1 MRTKCVLKFSVNHIF
16 SYSFVGNIINQQNFI
31 VMIKSILSIAI
42 LLCTT
47 ISGNVQQEPENPE
60 NPGQIVEIPIVND
73 KVPLR
78 PRTPDYC
85 GEISAYYQN
94 GVIYLQFSE
103 DIGCMDVEVVNLT
116 TGELWSDDACSDSGV
131 ETIAVS
137 SAAGSYA
144 IALTTDNG
152 STYSGEYTIE

>member
-1 MRTKCVLKFSVNHIF
+1 MTKL
-16 SYSFVGNIINQQNFI
+16 
-31 VMIKSILSIAI
+31 ILTITT
-42 LLCTT
+42 LLCTV
-47 ISGNVQQEPENPE
+47 ISGNVKPENPE
-60 NPGQIVEIPIVND
+60 IPDVAQPVPIRKETPEIN
-73 KVPLR
+73 R

-85 GEISAYYQN
+85 SEISAYYQN

-103 DIGCMDVEVVNLT
+103 DIGCMDVQVINLT

-131 ETIAVS
+131 ETVAVS
-137 SAAGSYA
+137 SATGSYA

>member
-1 MRTKCVLKFSVNHIF
+1 
-16 SYSFVGNIINQQNFI
+16 
-31 VMIKSILSIAI
+31 MIKSILSIVT

-47 ISGNVQQEPENPE
+47 VSGSVQQPENPE
-60 NPGQIVEIPIVND
+60 SEIWIPIREEKPTLN
-73 KVPLR
+73 R

-85 GEISAYYQN
+85 SEISAYYQN

-103 DIGCMDVEVVNLT
+103 DIGCMNVEVINLT
-116 TGELWSDDACSDSGV
+116 TGELWSDDACSDSGM
-131 ETIAVS
+131 ETVSVS
-137 SAAGSYA
+137 SATGSYA

>member
-1 MRTKCVLKFSVNHIF
+1 
-16 SYSFVGNIINQQNFI
+16 
-31 VMIKSILSIAI
+31 MIKSILSIVT

-47 ISGNVQQEPENPE
+47 VSGSVQQPENPE
-60 NPGQIVEIPIVND
+60 SEIWIPIREE
-73 KVPLR
+73 KPTLKL

-85 GEISAYYQN
+85 SQISAYYQN

-103 DIGCMDVEVVNLT
+103 DIGCMDVQVINLS
-116 TGELWSDDACSDSGV
+116 TGEQWNDGACSDSGM
-131 ETIAVS
+131 ETVSVS

-144 IALTTDNG
+144 ITLTTDNG

>member
-1 MRTKCVLKFSVNHIF
+1 MLKP
-16 SYSFVGNIINQQNFI
+16 
-31 VMIKSILSIAI
+31 ILSILT

-47 ISGNVQQEPENPE
+47 VSGNVQHGGGNTNEP
-60 NPGQIVEIPIVND
+60 IDIPLL
-73 KVPLR
+73 PATPAR
-78 PRTPDYC
+78 PRTPNYC
-85 GEISAYYQN
+85 GAISAYYQN

-103 DIGCMDVEVVNLT
+103 DIGCMDVQVINLST
-116 TGELWSDDACSDSGV
+116 DEQWNDGACSDSGV
-131 ETIAVS
+131 ETVAVS